1 LEKQEY
7 VDSKS
12 GISMPLHAAIRK
24 KKIKI
29 VETRNKILNNSRIS
43 LKDTSFA
50 FSDVSEASNIKQK

>member
-1 LEKQEY
+1 
-7 VDSKS
+7 
-12 GISMPLHAAIRK
+12 MPLHAAIRK